1 MEKELGFCKTTTSV
15 GSLNTLF
22 LFFYS
27 TLHHNQAKKPATIN
41 TNNLATIH
49 DYVSILVAISSA
61 LWHNSLIPGKLL
73 LPWALAIVWCTWRRR
88 CITLWTSKWPYS
100 NAPCLIP
107 LLPMQYSNH
116 TSRSVNAGWC
126 YIQHSSV
133 PSLHTCETKDER
145 FGNEANNL
153 SRDQISASYGF

>member
-1 MEKELGFCKTTTSV
+1 MKHPCRNEISPYLYYCCLNSFLDMGSTHRQYLTSFAVTYISMCLFGIRRQNVDLWRAELFLYNIVYFSLHEANIEKELGFCKTTTSV

-73 LPWALAIVWCTWRRR
+73 LPWALAIV
-88 CITLWTSKWPYS
+88 
-100 NAPCLIP
+100 
-107 LLPMQYSNH
+107 
-116 TSRSVNAGWC
+116 
-126 YIQHSSV
+126 
-133 PSLHTCETKDER
+133 
-145 FGNEANNL
+145 
-153 SRDQISASYGF
+153 